1 MNSKLLFYRQE
12 TPNSCV
18 PACLR
23 MVLSGF
29 GIHYSEAELCRI
41 CDCTMFGTE
50 AFQAV
55 KAARSLGF
63 PKTNKYNLTLKDL
76 PILLLDERYPIVY
89 VELQPIDQIFGTHA
103 MVILSIDEMTAYVL
117 DPMIGERALTRAA
130 FEMGWTLTKGLT
142 IVVNQ

>member
-1 MNSKLLFYRQE
+1 
-12 TPNSCV
+12 
-18 PACLR
+18 

-76 PILLLDERYPIVY
+76 TILLLDERYPIVY
-89 VELQPIDQIFGTHA
+89 VELHTNDRSHQPKQADLNF
-103 MVILSIDEMTAYVL
+103 SS
-117 DPMIGERALTRAA
+117 
-130 FEMGWTLTKGLT
+130 
-142 IVVNQ
+142 